1 MNTIEG
7 EREAA
12 PSKTE
17 RAEAHAPAARRRS
30 SRREAIRVVYR
41 KQVALLPLLGLIPSF
56 LLATYSL
63 TQPWAKGR
71 TLIVLTI
78 SRSPGAA
85 LLLAV
90 TLAGMVAASVA
101 VATKSRGRGVAAAV
115 HLGTGTLMC
124 AVAYAAYS
132 MIRHAGVRFLGV
144 IPIATVRP
152 ATGLRLFLI
161 ASVLVALLGLVELG
175 LWIGRRRRGASHAH
189 RSAGIA
195 AAQAPPA
202 GRS

>member
-1 MNTIEG
+1 MTTIAG
-7 EREAA
+7 EREA
-12 PSKTE
+12 TQGE
-17 RAEAHAPAARRRS
+17 AEQATGPAPATRRRS
-30 SRREAIRVVYR
+30 SRREAIRIVYR

-71 TLIVLTI
+71 TLIVLSI

-101 VATKSRGRGVAAAV
+101 VATRARGRGVAAAV
-115 HLGTGTLMC
+115 HLATGTLMC
-124 AVAYAAYS
+124 AVAYAAFS
-132 MIRHAGVRFLGV
+132 MIRHAGVRFLGM

-152 ATGLRLFLI
+152 ATGLKLFLG
-161 ASVLVALLGLVELG
+161 ASILVALLGLIELA
-175 LWIGRRRRGASHAH
+175 LWHRRRS
-189 RSAGIA
+189 
-195 AAQAPPA
+195 P
-202 GRS
+202 GR